1 SITLDESYD
10 LRITNL
16 STGVDLSSTV
26 VGSKADFDT
35 INAIAVDAVH
45 NVIYMDL
52 DGYDYIGHGGD
63 IIKIT
68 YNQTTGAISNPY
80 TWNDKTHTGSV
91 ATHGILIDSQSTGNV
106 FADARAFYLTHDGN
120 TLYYVDDD
128 DNVSIG

>member
-52 DGYDYIGHGGD
+52 DGYDYLSHGGD

-68 YNQTTGAISNPY
+68 YNQTTAAISNPSP
-80 TWNDKTHTGSV
+80 WNDATKTGSV
-91 ATHGILIDSQSTGNV
+91 DLHGVLIDSVSSGNV
-106 FADARAFYLTHDGN
+106 YADARAFYLTHDGS
-120 TLYYVDDD
+120 TLYY
-128 DNVSIG
+128 